1 MCMSIREKGEVRL
14 KNTRSDEFWGQR
26 GLRSLGT
33 QPNGDHQSDLTRAT
47 QDSFAS

>member
-26 GLRSLGT
+26 VSARSGPSPMGIT
-33 QPNGDHQSDLTRAT
+33 KVT
-47 QDSFAS
+47 